1 MIYDY
6 LPRIRQQ
13 QEQRD
18 MAERAGSAMW
28 ATLAAFL
35 LAYIVLIIL

>member
-1 MIYDY
+1 MLYDY

-18 MAERAGSAMW
+18 MAERAGGAMW

-35 LAYIVLIIL
+35 FAYVVSIVI